1 MISYTVYRPGYHI
14 GEDMRWEYRVVIAY
28 KNLASSRY
36 GREVTKQLFPDQATL
51 NREDKRR
58 WELVQM
64 HYDLPIRIIDPNG
77 DGEE

>member
-1 MISYTVYRPGYHI
+1 MALPPTTGCTVRSQP
-14 GEDMRWEYRVVIAY
+14 DRQ
-28 KNLASSRY
+28 NLAFSRY

-51 NREDKRR
+51 NREDNRR
-58 WELVQM
+58 WELTEA